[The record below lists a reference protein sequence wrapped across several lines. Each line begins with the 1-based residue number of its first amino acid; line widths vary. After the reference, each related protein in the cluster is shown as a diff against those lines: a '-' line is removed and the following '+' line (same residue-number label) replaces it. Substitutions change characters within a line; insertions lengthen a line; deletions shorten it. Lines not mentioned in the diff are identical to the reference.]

1 MKLLL
6 LTLLLAGQAWALS
19 NSLPAESAELE
30 SVVFY
35 SSTQYDNDIKDTMNG
50 YCNGNLISAR
60 VMVTAAHCVFMAESL
75 GQREMEIQIGEY
87 RWKKGADGAVRKI
100 GYVTTAKEKINAQIF
115 FTPELSRR
123 LKSQGLRLRVGPEE
137 DVAVVVFDRALPLK
151 PEFQFVPLASQSEAT
166 ALASQILTYAPTV
179 VTINPFEEIST
190 MDVKRMGQLDRISR
204 SGGAFESKSQVRVEP
219 GDSGAPLFVRVG
231 TQWKQLGVVKGK
243 AETIFSNWDV
253 YGLLDKKI
261 CDIAGQITDP
271 EIRSKLCF

>member
-1 MKLLL
+1 MKVLL

-50 YCNGNLISAR
+50 YCNGNLLSAR
-60 VMVTAAHCVFMAESL
+60 VMVTAAHCVFMAEAL

-87 RWKKGADGAVRKI
+87 RWKKGADGTVRKI

-151 PEFQFVPLASQSEAT
+151 PEFQFVPLASQREAT
-166 ALASQILTYAPTV
+166 ALASQILNYAPTV
-179 VTINPFEEIST
+179 VTINPFEEIMT

-231 TQWKQLGVVKGK
+231 AQWKQLGVVKGK

-261 CDIAGQITDP
+261 CDIAGQITDT
-271 EIRSKLCF
+271 EIHSKLCF

>member
-1 MKLLL
+1 MKVLL

-87 RWKKGADGAVRKI
+87 RWKKGADGTVRKI

-151 PEFQFVPLASQSEAT
+151 SEFQFVSLASQSEAT

-261 CDIAGQITDP
+261 CDIAGQITDA